1 MKIDSVCGLFH
12 HHVLYNSQ
20 TFNPAKIH
28 YCVWSK
34 MLSSTDTNGEEFQC
48 NWMLSASVSN
58 IRELL
63 SFGTAVSESAGVWTL
78 QKEQILQVQNQSK

>member
-1 MKIDSVCGLFH
+1 
-12 HHVLYNSQ
+12 
-20 TFNPAKIH
+20 
-28 YCVWSK
+28 
-34 MLSSTDTNGEEFQC
+34 
-48 NWMLSASVSN
+48 MLSASVSN